1 MHCPYLCWCG
11 QGGCSAP
18 FGPSAVASAC
28 LRQLVSMLKIQ
39 NHEEDDLRVVYYAD
53 LERRMDEHTL
63 AGLLKFVLEVQNMQ
77 GVPRQGPAHGQSG
90 SQEERH

>member
-1 MHCPYLCWCG
+1 
-11 QGGCSAP
+11 
-18 FGPSAVASAC
+18 
-28 LRQLVSMLKIQ
+28 MLKIQ

-77 GVPRQGPAHGQSG
+77 GVPRQGLQRKLTALGRSSEAGGQALLAAPHALNWSLPA
-90 SQEERH
+90 E